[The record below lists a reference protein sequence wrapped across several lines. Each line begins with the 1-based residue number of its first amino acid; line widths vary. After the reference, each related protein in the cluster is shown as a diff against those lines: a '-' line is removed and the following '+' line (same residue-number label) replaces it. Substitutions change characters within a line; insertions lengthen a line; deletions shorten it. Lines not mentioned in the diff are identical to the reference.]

1 MPQRVCGT
9 QEAAALWLLGEV
21 EGLVEEGLLEHP
33 CQMLQT
39 LKMMVFPP
47 VAEGAFSTERPT
59 DSQTEQTVI
68 L

>member
-1 MPQRVCGT
+1 MPQRACEM
-9 QEAAALWLLGEV
+9 QEAAVPWLLGEV
-21 EGLVEEGLLEHP
+21 EGLVEEELLEHP

-39 LKMMVFPP
+39 LKMTVFLP
-47 VAEGAFSTERPT
+47 VAEGAFSNERPT